1 MKKTSN
7 WTRTILV
14 VILGLAVFCMIATTF
29 QLFSIADL
37 TTNMVGAL
45 LEAVLTAVITVV
57 LLAGQTSAE
66 EVKERNVKVFEEK
79 SATFRKYIGVVWSV
93 WEDHKVTDEEYL
105 QLTRLYYQEL
115 MLYMKKQSLSKVG
128 NAIKIIGKYAEKDI
142 SGDSFK
148 ELQGAVTDII
158 STLSDEIDLGGE
170 FDLNLFNELD
180 QQVSISSERSRATN
194 NTFASLGIP
203 IGSILALK
211 RDPAKICKTIDLKNQ
226 VEYNGKEYS
235 ISTLG
240 KELLGTPISGFAAFT
255 FNGSVLSE
263 LKRVKE

>member
-7 WTRTILV
+7 WTKTILI
-14 VILGLAVFCMIATTF
+14 VILGLAVFCLIATTF
-29 QLFSIADL
+29 QLFSTAEL

-79 SATFRKYIGVVWSV
+79 SATFRKYIGVVWSI
-93 WEDHKVTDEEYL
+93 WEDHKVTDDEYL

-128 NAIKIIGKYAEKDI
+128 NAIKVIGQYAEREI
-142 SGDSFK
+142 SGNSLK
-148 ELQGAVTDII
+148 EVQGAVTDII

-170 FDLNLFNELD
+170 FDLDLFNDLD
-180 QQVSISSERSRATN
+180 KQVSISSERSRATN

-203 IGSILALK
+203 KGSILALK
-211 RDPAKICKTIDLKNQ
+211 KDPTKTCMTIDLKNQ

-240 KELLGTPISGFAAFT
+240 KELLGTAISGFAAFT
-255 FNGSVLSE
+255 FNGIILSE
-263 LKRVKE
+263 LKKEK